1 MKRKQLIRKQRRKL
15 VVVAVL
21 ALLAAMVGVAGPAG
35 AQDADDSCRQQW
47 GSLTKQSST
56 VPASPTHVDDI
67 RSGRHD
73 CFDRIVVDLDGP
85 ITGYTV
91 SYVDEVIVEGSPLPL
106 RGGAFID
113 LRVNAPNHDATGNST
128 YNPPDGSE
136 VVSVAGYRT
145 LRQVSLGQSFDD
157 QLQIGIGVRARLP
170 FHVSTLDG
178 PGNGSRVVIDI
189 GHRWYPEQPPAIRT
203 VQVFHNTGDGMDCSE
218 TTGYP
223 RDATGVVAPIGFAL
237 DQLVA
242 GPTAEERAL
251 GAHSFFSSETAD
263 AIRSV
268 NLRPD
273 GLLIVD
279 FADIRSTIPN
289 ASSSCG
295 GSAFVASLNDTVFQ
309 FPAVNRVQYQ
319 FNGSCDDFFQFL
331 QSSCHVIER

>member
-1 MKRKQLIRKQRRKL
+1 M
-15 VVVAVL
+15 
-21 ALLAAMVGVAGPAG
+21 
-35 AQDADDSCRQQW
+35 
-47 GSLTKQSST
+47 
-56 VPASPTHVDDI
+56 DDI

-85 ITGYTV
+85 ITGYTA

-113 LRVNAPNHDATGNST
+113 LRVNAPNYDATGTPT
-128 YNPPDGSE
+128 YNPPGGSE

-189 GHRWYPEQPPAIRT
+189 GHRWYPEQPPASRT

-242 GPTAEERAL
+242 GPTAEEPATRMPTYAT
-251 GAHSFFSSETAD
+251 GST
-263 AIRSV
+263 
-268 NLRPD
+268 
-273 GLLIVD
+273 
-279 FADIRSTIPN
+279 STICGIFSLKPV
-289 ASSSCG
+289 SSTHRNMNISRKTKPG
-295 GSAFVASLNDTVFQ
+295 LKRRIKNFTPRIRISPGTSSISATVGFCDTWPWFA
-309 FPAVNRVQYQ
+309 FTKRR
-319 FNGSCDDFFQFL
+319 G
-331 QSSCHVIER
+331 